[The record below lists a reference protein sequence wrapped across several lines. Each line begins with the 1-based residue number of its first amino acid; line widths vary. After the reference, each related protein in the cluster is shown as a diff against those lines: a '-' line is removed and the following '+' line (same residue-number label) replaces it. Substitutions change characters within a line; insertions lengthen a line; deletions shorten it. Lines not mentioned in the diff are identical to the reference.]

1 MLLPNPTRAVV
12 DAAKVRDYL
21 LSAEHRFGRFKAI
34 VFEALGYH
42 RESWQVLQADLAAVA
57 ALPGAELKGT
67 SRYGQKFE
75 LPANLIGPAQRELFI
90 VTVWLAAGE
99 RTFRDSLQR
108 IPEGEDE
115 LQGA

>member
-34 VFEALGYH
+34 VFEALGYR

-75 LPANLIGPAQRELFI
+75 LSANLIGPAQRELFI
-90 VTVWLAAGE
+90 VTVWLV
-99 RTFRDSLQR
+99 RW
-108 IPEGEDE
+108 GEDFPRFITAYPR
-115 LQGA
+115 GRK